1 MNRTSKRTALW
12 LTVILLVAIVAA
24 SALRAVQHRRA
35 AAALASP
42 NTSAPAQI
50 ELAPTDLVTVKE
62 TELNQSVAVSGGLRA
77 VRSAQL
83 KAKVAGELRE
93 LTVREGESVRAGQV
107 LGRIDPAEYEAR
119 LRQSLEQV
127 AAAQAQL
134 DIAERSL
141 QNNRALVDQGFI
153 SRNALDTSVSNA
165 AAARAALQQARAGV
179 DLARKALND
188 TVLRAPIDGIV
199 AARNAQPGERV
210 AVEARIVD
218 IVDLTRL
225 ELEAPVPAEQ
235 VVQLAVGARARLRVD
250 GLAEPVQATLARI
263 NPSTPPG
270 TRAVLVYLALDPHP
284 ALRQGLFATGEIVL
298 DRTRGLALPV
308 SALRQDAG
316 RAIALVV
323 HDDRVEQRE
332 VRTGRTARDANGGET
347 LVEIVDGL
355 AAGDR
360 VLAGSVGLVRD
371 GVRVRVTEVA
381 SQPAR

>member
-1 MNRTSKRTALW
+1 MTRFAKRTALW
-12 LTVILLVAIVAA
+12 LTVILLVALVAA
-24 SALRAVQHRRA
+24 SALRAVQQRRA
-35 AAALASP
+35 AAAQV
-42 NTSAPAQI
+42 SAPATAATQI
-50 ELAPTDLVTVKE
+50 ELAPTDLMTVQE
-62 TELNQSVAVSGGLRA
+62 AELSQSVAVSGGLRA
-77 VRSAQL
+77 VRSAQV

-119 LRQSLEQV
+119 LRQAQEQA

-134 DIAERSL
+134 DIAERGL

-165 AAARAALQQARAGV
+165 AAARATLQQARAGV

-199 AARNAQPGERV
+199 SVRNAQPGERV

-225 ELEAPVPAEQ
+225 ELEAPVSAEQ

-250 GLAEPVQATLARI
+250 GLSEPVQATLARI
-263 NPSTPPG
+263 NPSTQAG
-270 TRAVLVYLALDPHP
+270 TRAVLVYLAVDRHP
-284 ALRQGLFATGEIVL
+284 ALRQGLFATGEIEL
-298 DRTRGLALPV
+298 DRARALALPA

-316 RAIALVV
+316 RTIALVLR
-323 HDDRVEQRE
+323 DDRVEQRE
-332 VRTGRTARDANGGET
+332 VRTGRVSRDTAGGEP
-347 LVEIVDGL
+347 LVEIVEGL

-371 GVRVRVTEVA
+371 GVRVRMTQV
-381 SQPAR
+381 SGSPAR